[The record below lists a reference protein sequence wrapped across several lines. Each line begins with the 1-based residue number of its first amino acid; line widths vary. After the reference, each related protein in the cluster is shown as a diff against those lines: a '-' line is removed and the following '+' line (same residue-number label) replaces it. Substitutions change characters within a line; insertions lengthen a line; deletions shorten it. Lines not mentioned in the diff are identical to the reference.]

1 MKNGLYLKSQL
12 ETLKPGVAGEVE
24 AGRGVF
30 DCVNQSLIHWFLGDF
45 LGVLSATD
53 IKTSQYTFLLLH
65 VACSRKSYCAW

>member
-30 DCVNQSLIHWFLGDF
+30 DCVNQSLIH
-45 LGVLSATD
+45 
-53 IKTSQYTFLLLH
+53 
-65 VACSRKSYCAW
+65 